1 MSPQLLAA
9 PSVSTLQAPAHVV
22 MVRPHHFSVN
32 PDTAADNAF
41 QHGLPLNATQ
51 AARRAYAESTQLAD
65 ALAAEGIGVSLVEDE
80 SGLSPDSV
88 FPNNWFTTHP
98 DGRVVLCP
106 MFVPNRRHERRSDV
120 VDLLRLRFE
129 ISDVVDLSEAE
140 NHGEFLEGT
149 GSVVIDH
156 RNKLAYG
163 CRSHRLTPGLFQR
176 FCDEIGLQPVLF
188 DAVDSSGTP
197 IYHTNVMMSVGETV
211 SVIGSGLI
219 PDSSD
224 RDRVLGLL
232 SASSEVVVELTES
245 QVRHFAGNVL
255 QLTGHSGPVL
265 VMSTTAY
272 GALRSDQVRAMRRTS
287 RILTVDVSTIEASG
301 GSVRCMLAGV
311 HLPPRRQNVSVP
323 SGIPGGG
330 VLIMS

>member
-1 MSPQLLAA
+1 MSPQLLAP
-9 PSVSTLQAPAHVV
+9 PSVAPLQAPSHVV

-41 QHGLPLNATQ
+41 QRRLGLNGTQ

-65 ALAAEGIGVSLVEDE
+65 ALVAEGIGVSLVEDE
-80 SGLSPDSV
+80 TGLSPDSV

-98 DGRVVLCP
+98 GGRVVLCP
-106 MFVPNRRHERRSDV
+106 MFAPNRRYERRPDV
-120 VDLLRLRFE
+120 VELLSLRFE
-129 ISDVVDLSEAE
+129 VSDVLDLSEAE
-140 NHGEFLEGT
+140 NQGEFLEGT

-163 CRSHRLTPGLFQR
+163 CRSHRLTPGLFER
-176 FCDEIGLQPVLF
+176 YCAALGLQPVLF

-211 SVIGSGLI
+211 SVIGSGLV
-219 PDSSD
+219 PDRGD
-224 RDRVLGLL
+224 RDRMLTLL
-232 SASSEVVVELTES
+232 RASSDIVIELTET
-245 QVRHFAGNVL
+245 QVKHFAGNVL
-255 QLTGHSGPVL
+255 QLTGAAGPVL

-272 GALRSDQVRAMRRTS
+272 GALRPAQIAAIRRVS

-311 HLPPRRQNVSVP
+311 HLPPRR
-323 SGIPGGG
+323 
-330 VLIMS
+330 